1 MRILITEEALQS
13 GTGHWPSYIGDIAAA
28 LRSSGDDVDV
38 ATHRAATG
46 NVLTRVGG
54 TPWFSRNCWVDPR
67 SQGGVGGILHNFGFK
82 KEVLSWLAGHAPY
95 DWICALTMR
104 LQHLLAFALLARSG
118 AVPKK
123 TRFFLLFV
131 QGFGRYAGHGKPTEF
146 PENLSTKLARFSFS
160 LMSGSV
166 QSGRVILAAE
176 TKGMQDEL
184 QRFTGL
190 PVTLAP
196 HPVEFQLSRE
206 SRDASRDG
214 RSEPELQ
221 SDSSFRSQVGLP
233 GRYSVSVASGLDFD
247 PSSSP
252 SVHPVHPVAASGSG
266 SRPSTLDPRPSTQ
279 PITFTIT
286 CPGFARH
293 EKGTDLFQEAIRI
306 LLARPDAD
314 DFRFVLQ
321 WPEPFAMPD
330 GTMLGPDPSLVEDPR
345 VEFLNQNLNSEEY
358 ASLLARTDL
367 IVLPYRRK
375 SYHHRVSRVA
385 IEAEKMGIPIIYT
398 EGTWSGEVADLS
410 GCGVQ
415 IAEERPDSVADA
427 IVKAVAEF
435 PFLKEKARNGAA
447 SVSAFHSVA
456 TLRKILQNE

>member
-28 LRSSGDDVDV
+28 LRASGDDVDV

-54 TPWFSRNCWVDPR
+54 TPWFSRNCWVDPK
-67 SQGGVGGILHNFGFK
+67 SQGGVGGILHNFRFN
-82 KEVLSWLAGHAPY
+82 KEVLSWLAEHAPY

-131 QGFGRYAGHGKPTEF
+131 QGFGKYAGHGKPTEF
-146 PENLSTKLARFSFS
+146 PENLSTKLARFSFG

-166 QSGRVILAAE
+166 RSGRVVLAAE
-176 TKGMQDEL
+176 TRGMQDEL

-196 HPVEFQLSRE
+196 HPVEFHFSRG
-206 SRDASRDG
+206 ASVECRG
-214 RSEPELQ
+214 QEGGQEIQ
-221 SDSSFRSQVGLP
+221 SDSSFRSQV
-233 GRYSVSVASGLDFD
+233 AGLDSH
-247 PSSSP
+247 PSASQ
-252 SVHPVHPVAASGSG
+252 SVPLVHPVAASGSG
-266 SRPSTLDPRPSTQ
+266 SRPSTLDPRLSTR
-279 PITFTIT
+279 PLTIT

-293 EKGTDLFQEAIRI
+293 EKGTDLFQGAIRI
-306 LLARPDAD
+306 LLARPSAD

-345 VEFLNQNLNSEEY
+345 VEFLNQNLNAEEY
-358 ASLLARTDL
+358 ASLLASTDL

-385 IEAEKMGIPIIYT
+385 IEAAKMGIPIIFT
-398 EGTWSGEVADLS
+398 EGTWSGEVAALA
-410 GCGVQ
+410 GCGGT
-415 IAEERPDSVADA
+415 ITEENPESVADA
-427 IVKAVAEF
+427 IVKAVGEF
-435 PFLKEKARNGAA
+435 STLKEKARGGAGG
-447 SVSAFHSVA
+447 VSHFHSVV
-456 TLRKILQNE
+456 TLRKILQN